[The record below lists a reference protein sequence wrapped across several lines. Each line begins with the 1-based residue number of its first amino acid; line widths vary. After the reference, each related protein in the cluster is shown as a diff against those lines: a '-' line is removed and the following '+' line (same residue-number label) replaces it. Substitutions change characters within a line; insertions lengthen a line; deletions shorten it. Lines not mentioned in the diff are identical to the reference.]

1 MTRQRAGVLLIVAG
15 LLALTRGRGPLP
27 PLAELAWLIALAFAA
42 HAVWRLLERRA
53 ALGVRLAA
61 HGGLVLLAAS
71 TTRLLSGPAFLGG
84 VALAFWWVYTTP
96 RDRRR
101 RTGWALIPAG
111 AVTTLAAVATVDA
124 LLPRW
129 DEGIFFLLGMT
140 ATFTAVYLLPREAG
154 GGRWAIA
161 PALVFAVLTV
171 VANDPT
177 GALARWAFPLAFIG
191 VGVAVLGWSRRRR

>member
-1 MTRQRAGVLLIVAG
+1 MTRQRAGLLLIVAG
-15 LLALTRGRGPLP
+15 VLALAQGRAPLP
-27 PLAELAWLIALAFAA
+27 PLAEFVWLVALAFAA
-42 HAVWRLLERRA
+42 TAAWRLLERRA
-53 ALGVRLAA
+53 SLGVRLAA
-61 HGGLVLLAAS
+61 HGGLVFLAAS
-71 TTRLLSGPAFLGG
+71 TTDLWSGPAFLGG
-84 VALAFWWVYTTP
+84 IALAFWLVYTTP
-96 RDRRR
+96 REGRP

-111 AVTTLAAVATVDA
+111 AVTTLATVAAVDA

-171 VANDPT
+171 VANDPS
-177 GALARWAFPLAFIG
+177 GALARWAFPLALIG
-191 VGVAVLGWSRRRR
+191 VGVAVLGWSRRRP

>member
-1 MTRQRAGVLLIVAG
+1 MTRRRAGLFLIAVG
-15 LLALTRGRGPLP
+15 LLALGQGRASVP
-27 PLAELAWLIALAFAA
+27 PLAELAWLIALAFVAA
-42 HAVWRLLERRA
+42 TVWRLLERRTW
-53 ALGVRLAA
+53 LGVRLAA
-61 HGGLVLLAAS
+61 HGGLVVLAAA
-71 TTRLLSGPAFLGG
+71 TTDRLSGPAFLGG
-84 VALAFWWVYTTP
+84 VALAFWLVYTTP
-96 RDRRR
+96 RGGRS

-111 AVTTLAAVATVDA
+111 AVSTLAVVAAVDA

-161 PALVFAVLTV
+161 PALVFALLTV

-177 GALARWAFPLAFIG
+177 GALARWAFPLALIG

>member
-1 MTRQRAGVLLIVAG
+1 VTRRRAGLLLIAAG
-15 LLALTRGRGPLP
+15 LLAFARGRAPLP
-27 PLAELAWLIALAFAA
+27 PLAEFVWLVALAFAA
-42 HAVWRLLERRA
+42 TAVWRLLERRA
-53 ALGVRLAA
+53 PLGVRIAA
-61 HGGLVLLAAS
+61 HAGFVLVAAA
-71 TTRLLSGPAFLGG
+71 TTGAMSGPAFLGG
-84 VALAFWWVYTTP
+84 IALAFWLVYTTP
-96 RDRRR
+96 QRGRP

-111 AVTTLAAVATVDA
+111 ALTTLATVAAVDE

-154 GGRWAIA
+154 GGRWALA

-177 GALARWAFPLAFIG
+177 GALARWAFPLALIG
-191 VGVAVLGWSRRRR
+191 VGAAVLGWSRRRR

>member
-1 MTRQRAGVLLIVAG
+1 MTRQRAGLLLIVAG
-15 LLALTRGRGPLP
+15 LLALAQGRVPLP
-27 PLAELAWLIALAFAA
+27 PLAEFAWLVALAFAA
-42 HAVWRLLERRA
+42 TAVWRLLERRA
-53 ALGVRLAA
+53 TLGVRLAA
-61 HGGLVLLAAS
+61 HGGLIVLASSTTDLLA
-71 TTRLLSGPAFLGG
+71 GPAFLGG
-84 VALAFWWVYTTP
+84 IALAFWLVYATA
-96 RDRRR
+96 RDGRP

-111 AVTTLAAVATVDA
+111 AVTTLAAVATVDE

-140 ATFTAVYLLPREAG
+140 ATFTAVYLLPRAAG

-177 GALARWAFPLAFIG
+177 GALARWAFPLALIG
-191 VGVAVLGWSRRRR
+191 VGAAVLGWSRQRR